1 MKKFLEFF
9 LGFGD
14 GNKQGSNHSKIIQ
27 KLFSTNYRGVFR
39 TLSNTCDGAH
49 LRKWLTAKSC

>member
-1 MKKFLEFF
+1 MKKFPEFF

-27 KLFSTNYRGVFR
+27 KLFSTNYRGVFVK
-39 TLSNTCDGAH
+39 H
-49 LRKWLTAKSC
+49 LWWCSSAKMVNG